1 MSPCPIPVSAIS
13 EPFRKHVDPAGPA
26 PLRMMASRGLV
37 PMPPRDTV
45 SVLACLCFDDDPK
58 IQEGAQNTLTSLPD
72 RVLAGALKEDLHPL
86 VLDHVARTVP
96 FKETVIEAIL
106 VNPQTPDET
115 FAYLGETLD
124 GPLLEIVFNNQ
135 VRILRHPPIA
145 QALIA
150 NPKAPKSQVDM
161 LMDFAVRTGMDFAG
175 LAAFEEA
182 KKRVLSAPRDLKEE
196 ARIQQ
201 VVVASLPEEML
212 RDEVEPKTA
221 QEASEAEK
229 KRETILKKLHT
240 MTAAQKV
247 ALAQKGN
254 KTIRMA
260 LIRDANKV
268 VAVAAIKNPGVSES
282 EVIGVVTSRAV
293 SDEVLRIICNNREWT
308 RSYAVK
314 LALVQNPKTPLA
326 FSMRFLQSIHTGDLK
341 GISGNK
347 NVPSALANAAR
358 EMLSKRSAG
367 R

>member
-1 MSPCPIPVSAIS
+1 VSPCPIPFSAVS
-13 EPFRKHVDPAGPA
+13 EPFRKHVDPGGPA
-26 PLRMMASRGLV
+26 PLRVMASRGLV

-45 SVLACLCFDDDPK
+45 TVLSCLCYDDDPK
-58 IQEGAQNTLTSLPD
+58 IKEGAQNTLAALPD

-86 VLDHVARTVP
+86 VLDHVARAVP
-96 FKETVIEAIL
+96 FKDTAVEAIL

-115 FAYLGETLD
+115 FAYLAATLD
-124 GPLLEIVFNNQ
+124 GPLLEMVFNNQ

-145 QALIA
+145 NALIG
-150 NPKAPKSQVDM
+150 NPKSPKSQIDM
-161 LMDFAVRTGMDFAG
+161 LMDFAVRTGMDFSG
-175 LAAFEEA
+175 VAAFEEA
-182 KKRVLSAPRDLKEE
+182 KKRVLSAPRDLEE
-196 ARIQQ
+196 EKRIQQ

-212 RDEVEPKTA
+212 KEEGEPKTA
-221 QEASEAEK
+221 QEAAEAEK

-326 FSMRFLQSIHTGDLK
+326 FSMRFLQAIHSGDLK
-341 GISGNK
+341 GIAGNK

-358 EMLSKRSAG
+358 EMLSKRNAG